1 MSETLTVTTERVD
14 DIPLLIAHLERMNVP
29 SLLEQH
35 FHQHGNW
42 HGLSIG
48 WVATIWLAHL
58 LSAAD
63 HRLNHV
69 QPWVEKRLHTLR
81 AVTQRPVQPLDFTD
95 DRLASLLA
103 LLSHDAPWISFER
116 ALARAILRVYD
127 LRPTRVRVDS
137 TTSSGYWAVTDDGLF
152 QFGHSKDHRPDLPQ
166 VKVLLA
172 TLDPLGLPVA
182 TDVLSGE
189 RADDPLYLPAIDR
202 VRSSVAQRG
211 LLYVGDCKMGS
222 LATRAGVAFHH
233 DYYLCP
239 LSAIQA
245 PPELIAGYVAA
256 VARGTYVL
264 QKIERPLADGTQQH
278 VADGF
283 EVTEALTAMHDTWP
297 VTWTERRLVVRSL
310 QQAATAEQGLRT
322 RITHAQQALADLTLR
337 RRGKRPLR
345 DLVALEQAAAAI
357 VARFRVGNVL
367 RVICREVVQERE
379 VRAYGARPAQVR
391 RTSTL
396 SVTSELDPAALDAAI
411 AQLGWRVYVTN
422 QPAEQL
428 SLEQAV
434 LAYREEYLVERSLG
448 RLKGHPLSLRPMYLA
463 RDDHAT
469 GLIRVLTIALRV
481 LTVVEFAARRRLA
494 ATRSALAGVY
504 AGQPGRTT
512 TRPTAERLLASFREV
527 TLTMI
532 ELPGQMLRHL
542 TPLTTLQYRILDLL
556 DCSPTIYN
564 RLGSNS
570 LEPP

>member
-1 MSETLTVTTERVD
+1 MSESLTVTTERVD

-29 SLLEQH
+29 SLLDQH

-42 HGLSIG
+42 RGLSIG
-48 WVATIWLAHL
+48 WVATIWLTHL
-58 LSAAD
+58 LSEAD

-69 QPWVEKRLHTLR
+69 QPWAEKRLHTLR
-81 AVTQRPVQPLDFTD
+81 AVTQRPVQPLDLTD

-116 ALARAILRVYD
+116 ALSRDILRVYD
-127 LRPTRVRVDS
+127 LQPTRVRVDS
-137 TTSSGYWAVTDDGLF
+137 TTSSGYWQVTDDGLF

-172 TLDPLGLPVA
+172 TLDPLGLPLA

-189 RADDPLYLPAIDR
+189 QADDPLYLPAINR
-202 VRSSVAQRG
+202 VRSSVGQRG

-245 PPELIAGYVAA
+245 PPDVIAGYVAA
-256 VARGTYVL
+256 VARGEYALHKV
-264 QKIERPLADGTQQH
+264 ERPLVDGTQQH
-278 VADGF
+278 LADGF
-283 EVTEALTAMHDTWP
+283 EVTGVLTATHDTWP
-297 VTWTERRLVVRSL
+297 MTWTERRLVVRSL
-310 QQAATAEQGLRT
+310 QQAATAEHGLRT
-322 RITHAQQALADLTLR
+322 RIAHAQQALADLTVR
-337 RRGKRPLR
+337 RRGKRPVRELT
-345 DLVALEQAAAAI
+345 ALEQAAAAI
-357 VARFRVGNVL
+357 VARYRVGEVL
-367 RVICREVVQERE
+367 RVTCQEAVQERA
-379 VRAYGARPAQVR
+379 VRAYGGRPAQVR
-391 RTSTL
+391 RTVTL
-396 SVTSELDPAALDAAI
+396 SVTSDLDPAALETAI

-469 GLIRVLTIALRV
+469 GLIRLLSIALRM
-481 LTVVEFAARRRLA
+481 LSVVEFAVRRRLA
-494 ATRSALAGVY
+494 ATGTTLAGVY

-512 TRPTAERLLASFREV
+512 PRPTAERLLASFREV
-527 TLTMI
+527 TLTLI
-532 ELPGQMLRHL
+532 ELPGQVLRHL
-542 TPLTTLQYRILDLL
+542 TPLTALQHRILALL
-556 DCSPTIYN
+556 DCSPAIYT
-564 RLGSNS
+564 RLASDS